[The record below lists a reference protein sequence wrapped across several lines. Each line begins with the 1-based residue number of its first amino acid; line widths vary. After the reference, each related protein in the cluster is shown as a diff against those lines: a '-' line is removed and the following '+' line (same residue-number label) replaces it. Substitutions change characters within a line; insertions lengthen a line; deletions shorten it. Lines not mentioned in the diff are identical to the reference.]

1 MKSFSIVPIIMG
13 IFLVIGCLGLRESHQ
28 NYQGYRSV
36 EAFKARAI
44 STRAEIMS
52 HITNSSREEGVSYG
66 FSVEF
71 TAPDGKLIHTE
82 TVRLPTRPPGE
93 TGELIEI
100 LYDPQH
106 PDEPRLPP
114 VGIPLKKT
122 LVPGAVGASFIGMVF
137 LYAMAALMKAA
148 RTARHATSK
157 YQGQSAR
164 ALNTSSSRDKLVA
177 KYQKSHGRFSKP

>member
-28 NYQGYRSV
+28 NYQDYRSV

-52 HITNSSREEGVSYG
+52 HITNYSRQGVSYG

-71 TAPDGKLIHTE
+71 TTPDGKRIYAKTL
-82 TVRLPTRPPGE
+82 LQPTKPQGE
-93 TGELIEI
+93 SGDLTEI
-100 LYDPQH
+100 LYDPQN

-177 KYQKSHGRFSKP
+177 KYQKSHGRFSKS